1 MRRIVRR
8 LTGKRTLVAVAAV
21 LGLIAATGLRA
32 VNPDFLTA
40 VRELTFD
47 YYQRFSPRPYTA
59 APVRVADIDE
69 ASIAEY
75 GQWPWPRTRLADL
88 VTTLTDMGAAV
99 IAFDVVFSEPDRTS
113 PTRITESL
121 SLDGTEDPQALKAL
135 LDRLPDNDERFARAL
150 GQSPSVLGFAAR
162 RDTEGRSPAAKS
174 GFAYGGTDPLTI
186 LPMFPSALPSL
197 AILEDAA
204 SGIGGISLSAK
215 DQSGVV
221 RRAPLLFSD
230 GKQLYPGLAVEALR
244 VAQGAKGLLVRTT
257 GASGETDAGNA
268 AITDVKIGA
277 FTVPTAADGEIWVY
291 FDHERPERYV
301 SVKDILD
308 PAKQAEVAPLVEG
321 QIVFVGTSAAGLRD
335 IRATPLGE
343 LVPGVMIHA
352 QATEQIINGTFLTR
366 PDWADGAET
375 LATLFVGILVIL
387 ALPVVGAIGTGL
399 LGAGIAAAMI
409 GGSYYFFLKEGLLI
423 DPIYPS
429 FATFMIFAVTTALL
443 YFLTEREKRF
453 VRQAF
458 SQYLSPELVTQLEK
472 SPEQLVLGGEMRPM
486 TILFMDIRGFT
497 PISEQLTPT
506 ELVSFLNTLLSPL
519 SDAIQAEQGTIDK
532 YIGDSIMAFWNAPL
546 TLEAHAS
553 HGCRAALDMLATV
566 DRLNEEDA
574 FGFKAR
580 NLKTQTVRIGIG
592 LNSGE
597 ACVGNM
603 GSDKRF
609 NYSVIGDA
617 VNVASRIESSCK
629 AVGAELLVS
638 DETRSQAPEFAY
650 LEAGEIPLKGKSQ
663 AVRLYALVGGEKLR
677 TSEGFRKLGRLHA
690 ELIEALRAGEPGR
703 AERLLGECRDAAP
716 DHLRPFYDRFA
727 ERIAALAA
735 SPVSAGG
742 AAQ

>member
-1 MRRIVRR
+1 MRGIVRR
-8 LTGKRTLVAVAAV
+8 LTGKRALVTVAAI
-21 LGLIAATGLRA
+21 LGLTAATGLRA
-32 VNPDFLTA
+32 INPDFVTA

-47 YYQRFSPRPYTA
+47 YYQRFSPRPYAA

-69 ASIAEY
+69 ASIAKY
-75 GQWPWPRTRLADL
+75 GQWPWPRTRLAEL

-99 IAFDVVFSEPDRTS
+99 IAFDIVFSEPDRTS

-121 SLDGTEDPQALKAL
+121 SLDDAGDPQALKAL
-135 LDRLPDNDERFARAL
+135 LDRLPDNDESFAAAL
-150 GQSPSVLGFAAR
+150 AQSPSVLGFAAR
-162 RDTEGRSPAAKS
+162 RDTQGRAPASKS
-174 GFAYGGTDPLTI
+174 GFAYGGTDPVKI
-186 LPMFPSALPSL
+186 LPAFPSALPSL
-197 AILEDAA
+197 AILENEA

-244 VAQGAKGLLVRTT
+244 VAQGAKGLLVKTT
-257 GASGETDAGNA
+257 GASGQTDTGNP

-277 FTVPTAADGEIWVY
+277 FTVPTTADGEMWVY

-308 PAKQAEVAPLVEG
+308 PEKRAEVTPLVEG

-343 LVPGVMIHA
+343 LVPGVTIHA
-352 QATEQIINGTFLTR
+352 QATEQIINGNYLTR
-366 PDWADGAET
+366 PDWANGAET
-375 LATLFVGILVIL
+375 LATFLVGIVVIL
-387 ALPVVGAIGTGL
+387 ALPMIGAIGTGL
-399 LGAGIAAAMI
+399 LGAGAAAAMI
-409 GGSYYFFLKEGLLI
+409 GGSYYFFLKDGLLI

-429 FATFMIFAVTTALL
+429 FATFMVFAVTTALL

-453 VRQAF
+453 VRHAF
-458 SQYLSPELVTQLEK
+458 SQYLSPDLVTQLEN

-546 TLEAHAS
+546 MIEAHAS
-553 HGCRAALDMLATV
+553 HACRAALDMLATV

-580 NLKTQTVRIGIG
+580 KLKTQTVKIGIG

-638 DETRSQAPEFAY
+638 DETRNEAPEFAY
-650 LEAGEIPLKGKSQ
+650 LEAGEIPLKGKSE
-663 AVRLYALVGGEKLR
+663 AVRLFALVGSEKLR
-677 TSEGFRKLGRLHA
+677 TSEGFRKLSRLHA
-690 ELIEALRAGEPGR
+690 DLMEALRDGEPKK
-703 AERLLGECRDAAP
+703 AERLLIDCRSAAP
-716 DHLRPFYDRFA
+716 DHLQHFYDRFG
-727 ERIAALAA
+727 ERIAALEAA
-735 SPVSAGG
+735 KVAAGD

>member
-1 MRRIVRR
+1 MRGIVKR

-47 YYQRFSPRPYTA
+47 YYQRLTPRPYAA

-69 ASIAEY
+69 ASIEKY
-75 GQWPWPRTRLADL
+75 GQWPWPRTRLAEL

-99 IAFDVVFSEPDRTS
+99 IAFDIVFSEPDRTS
-113 PTRITESL
+113 PTRISESL
-121 SLDGTEDPQALKAL
+121 TLDDGQDPAALKAL
-135 LDRLPDNDERFARAL
+135 LDRLPDNDEKFAEAL
-150 GQSPSVLGFAAR
+150 ARSPSVLGFAAR
-162 RDTEGRSPAAKS
+162 RDAAGRSPASKS
-174 GFAYGGTDPLTI
+174 GFAFGGTDPVKI
-186 LPMFPSALPSL
+186 LPAFPSALPSL
-197 AILEDAA
+197 EILENEA
-204 SGIGGISLSAK
+204 SGVGGISLSAK

-230 GKQLYPGLAVEALR
+230 GKQLYPALGVEALR
-244 VAQGAKGLLVRTT
+244 VAQRAKGFLVRTT
-257 GASGETDAGNA
+257 GASGQTDTGNA

-277 FTVPTAADGEIWVY
+277 FSVPTAADGEMWVY

-301 SVKDILD
+301 SVRDILD
-308 PAKQAEVAPLVEG
+308 PEKRAEVAPLVEG

-352 QATEQIINGTFLTR
+352 QAIEQIINGNYLTR

-375 LATLFVGILVIL
+375 LATFVVGIVVIL
-387 ALPVVGAIGTGL
+387 ALPVIGAIGTGF
-399 LGAGIAAAMI
+399 LGAGAAATMI
-409 GGSYYFFLKEGLLI
+409 GGSYYLFLKEGLLI

-429 FATFMIFAVTTALL
+429 FAIFMIFAVTTALL

-458 SQYLSPELVTQLEK
+458 SQYLSPDLVTQLEK

-519 SDAIQAEQGTIDK
+519 SDDIQAERGTIDK

-546 TLEAHAS
+546 MIEAHAS
-553 HGCRAALDMLATV
+553 HACRAALEMLATV
-566 DRLNEEDA
+566 DRLNEADA

-638 DETRSQAPEFAY
+638 DETRNQAPEFAY
-650 LEAGEIPLKGKSQ
+650 LEAGEIPLKGKSE
-663 AVRLYALVGGEKLR
+663 AVRLFALVGSEKLR
-677 TSEGFRKLGRLHA
+677 TSEGFRKLSRSHA
-690 ELIEALRAGEPGR
+690 DLIEALRDGEANK
-703 AERLLGECRDAAP
+703 AERLLSECRSAAP
-716 DHLRPFYDRFA
+716 DRLQPFYTRFA

-735 SPVSAGG
+735 RPIPAGD